1 MIQNL
6 VVTRGETFRET
17 FNLKKPDGSPSSGRG
32 YRFKLVIYRRDFVRE
47 FTLNNRG
54 PALEVTLSPEQ
65 TKDFDSNV
73 LQYKIVV
80 DNETKEVIAQ
90 GILRVQ

>member
-6 VVTRGETFRET
+6 VVTRGESFKEV

-32 YRFKLVIYRRDFVRE
+32 YRFAFVVYRRDFVRE
-47 FTLNNRG
+47 FTMSNRG
-54 PALEVTLSPEQ
+54 GSLEANLSATQ
-65 TKDFDSNV
+65 TADFDSNV

-80 DNETKEVIAQ
+80 DNETREVIAQ

>member
-6 VVTRGETFRET
+6 VVTRGQKFNET

-32 YRFKLVIYRRDFVRE
+32 YRFSFVVYRRNFVRE
-47 FTLNNRG
+47 FTLSNRG
-54 PALEVTLSPEQ
+54 DALEVTLSPEQ

-73 LQYKIVV
+73 FSYKIVV
-80 DNETKEVIAQ
+80 DNETREVIAQ
-90 GILRVQ
+90 GVLRVQ